1 MHCQFCLLL
10 VSKLTREELTSGI
23 DKQKMYKVW
32 QTLQK
37 YMISESLKYPKKFVQ
52 WTQELR

>member
-10 VSKLTREELTSGI
+10 VFKLTRKELTSGI
-23 DKQKMYKVW
+23 GKQKMYKVW

-37 YMISESLKYPKKFVQ
+37 YMISESLKYPEKFVQ